1 MVVKDVLTKQDP
13 EGSLSN
19 CIIEIQLQH
28 YLESYFLKHIVL
40 LWQYNK
46 TYYSLAFLNTEKAL
60 KLHASNYSELS
71 NHLFN

>member
-40 LWQYNK
+40 L
-46 TYYSLAFLNTEKAL
+46 
-60 KLHASNYSELS
+60 
-71 NHLFN
+71 